1 MIKRLIIKGLFNE
14 KGNDYDL
21 TFHEDLNIFT
31 GRNGSGKTTIMK
43 ILWLCFSGHFDIL
56 FSEVVFDELN
66 IEGIDGAVQIK
77 KASITNKKNM
87 YHVIAKDKDKEA
99 VFLIDADTIKRE
111 GDIVDT
117 DFSIF
122 FPTFRRI
129 EGGFSIP
136 FKKQD
141 AANNNIYKAFDELSD
156 NLSSATHKFIAYV
169 SSSDLER
176 EINAE
181 RAEKSAI
188 KDKINAD
195 LSQQIIILA
204 KAGNNE
210 AILEAVAKA
219 QTRIDALDI
228 KFKVLNELVDKFIKK
243 RVQLD
248 NKLTIGTDETLR
260 TISSAQLSAGEK
272 QFFAFLCYNLF
283 AENTS
288 IFIDEPEISLHPDWQ
303 RSLVPLLLKQ
313 ASNNQFFMAT
323 HSDLIVAAYPHKEI
337 ILNANKGI

>member
-43 ILWLCFSGHFDIL
+43 ILWAVVSGRYDIL
-56 FSEVVFDELN
+56 INEIVFNAIKIEINEDVIEIKISNHGGVNYALLYLN
-66 IEGIDGAVQIK
+66 GNAV
-77 KASITNKKNM
+77 
-87 YHVIAKDKDKEA
+87 
-99 VFLIDADTIKRE
+99 ADTDDLSLKNH
-111 GDIVDT
+111 
-117 DFSIF
+117 SIF

-141 AANNNIYKAFDELSD
+141 AANNNIYKAFNELSS
-156 NLSSATHKFIAYV
+156 NLSDFNHKFIAYV

-195 LSQQIIILA
+195 LSQQIIIFA

-219 QTRIDALDI
+219 QTRIDALDV

>member
-1 MIKRLIIKGLFNE
+1 MIKRLIIKGLFLQE
-14 KGNDYDL
+14 GNDYDL

-43 ILWLCFSGHFDIL
+43 ILWTLISGRYDIL
-56 FSEVVFDELN
+56 MNEVVFNAIKIEINKDIIEIKLETIIAGYRDKNESHSAYVFYFNN
-66 IEGIDGAVQIK
+66 IRIN
-77 KASITNKKNM
+77 ITPRFI
-87 YHVIAKDKDKEA
+87 H
-99 VFLIDADTIKRE
+99 DANQK
-111 GDIVDT
+111 

-141 AANNNIYKAFDELSD
+141 AANNDIYKAFNELSA
-156 NLSSATHKFIAYV
+156 NLSSINHKFIAYV

-181 RAEKSAI
+181 RAEKSAR
-188 KDKINAD
+188 KDKINAV

-204 KAGNNE
+204 KAGDHN

-219 QTRIDALDI
+219 QNRIDALDI